1 MSRPLFTVVIPT
13 IGRPTLART
22 LESIRS
28 QLTPAD
34 VEILVVVDTHTHLS
48 HEAWQTIR
56 GYTGFFNARYWEVDA
71 GHHDWGSPQL
81 QAGYAAAEGEWI
93 LNIGDDDVYEPF
105 AFETIK
111 RAVESVVE
119 PVPLM
124 FRTVLHPAPQRGNT
138 VPVVL
143 WAQPEL
149 VDKGITGQ
157 CFVIPNDQAR
167 IGRWDILVDFGF
179 ITDTVRLWDG
189 RVEWRTEIISQ
200 CY

>member
-1 MSRPLFTVVIPT
+1 MSRPLFTVVVPT
-13 IGRPTLART
+13 IGRPTLVRT
-22 LESIRS
+22 LASIDRDECEVIVVADTFEMGKHDANAIR
-28 QLTPAD
+28 LTAKD
-34 VEILVVVDTHTHLS
+34 WGAEFL
-48 HEAWQTIR
+48 A
-56 GYTGFFNARYWEVDA
+56 VDA

-81 QAGYAAAEGEWI
+81 QEGYRQAEGAWI
-93 LNIGDDDVYEPF
+93 LNCGDDDVYEPL

-111 RAVESVVE
+111 RAIDSLAA

-124 FRTVLHPAPQRGNT
+124 FRTVLHPGPQRGNE

-143 WAQPEL
+143 WHRPEL

-157 CFVIPNDQAR
+157 CFVVPNDQAR
-167 IGRWDILVDFGF
+167 IGSWSILVDFGF

-189 RVEWRTEIISQ
+189 QISWQTPVISQ